1 MTTSGTVS
9 TTVFNTNN
17 ILDMSFRRCKIAPE
31 IVTSE
36 MQQTALDSLYLMI
49 SSLCN
54 QGIQLWTVEKI
65 IMPFYLGNGYIELP
79 SGTVD
84 LLNQNYRTISRYTGT
99 TSSSEGVADFAED
112 NDLATSCTQTTAN
125 GYILVNL
132 LAQQN
137 ISTLGINMASAGNYD
152 VTVSYSNDN
161 STYTTVLTP
170 GSVTYGAGEWHWY
183 DINPSINAQYWKL
196 QAINGTILDVA
207 EFVVAGN
214 PTEIPLAR
222 LNQDDYTNLPNKTFQ
237 GRPLQFWLDRQLAAP
252 VMRLWPA
259 PNQAAEFAQMVAW
272 RQRHIMD
279 VGSLTET
286 IEVPQRWVDAI
297 SWNLAYR
304 LCFEIQQVD
313 IAMADRL
320 KPIAD
325 ERMALAFGEER
336 DNSPFQMYPNI
347 SPYTR

>member
-1 MTTSGTVS
+1 MTVSGTVS

-17 ILDMSFRRCKIAPE
+17 ILDMAFRRCKIAPE

-36 MQQTALDSLYLMI
+36 MQQTALDSLYLMV

-54 QGIQLWTVEKI
+54 QGIALWTVEKI

-79 SGTVD
+79 AGTID
-84 LLNQNYRTISRYTGT
+84 LLNQNYRTISQYTGVIT
-99 TSSSEGVADFAED
+99 ASEGVPDYADD
-112 NDLATSCTQTTAN
+112 SDLATACTQTTPN
-125 GYILVNL
+125 GWILQDL
-132 LAQQN
+132 KGQQN
-137 ISTLGINMASAGNYD
+137 ISTIGFNMYTAGTYD
-152 VTVSYSNDN
+152 MKVSYSNNLVDW
-161 STYTTVLTP
+161 YDVLEP
-170 GSVTYGAGEWHWY
+170 GPVTYAAGEWQWY
-183 DINPSINAQYWKL
+183 DLNPSINGQYWKL
-196 QAINGTILDVA
+196 TALNGTILDVA
-207 EFVVAGN
+207 EFVTAGN

-252 VMRLWPA
+252 VMRLWPT
-259 PNQAAEFAQMVAW
+259 PNQQAEFAQMVAW

-279 VGSLTET
+279 VGSLTQT

-297 SWNLAYR
+297 AWNLAFR
-304 LCFEIQQVD
+304 LCFEIQNVD

>member
-1 MTTSGTVS
+1 MTVSGTVS

-17 ILDMSFRRCKIAPE
+17 ILDMAFRRCKIAPE

-36 MQQTALDSLYLMI
+36 MQQTALDSLYLMV

-79 SGTVD
+79 AGTID

-99 TSSSEGVADFAED
+99 TSSSQGIADFAED

-137 ISTLGINMASAGNYD
+137 ISTLGINMASAGAYD
-152 VTVSYSNDN
+152 ITVSYSNDN

-207 EFVVAGN
+207 EFVVSGN

-259 PNQAAEFAQMVAW
+259 PNQQAEFAQMVAW

-297 SWNLAYR
+297 AWYLAYR

-313 IAMADRL
+313 ISMANIL

>member
-1 MTTSGTVS
+1 MTVSGTVS

-17 ILDMSFRRCKIAPE
+17 ILDMAFRRCKIAPE

-54 QGIQLWTVEKI
+54 NGIQLWTVEKI
-65 IMPFYLGNGYIELP
+65 ILPFYLGNGYIELP
-79 SGTVD
+79 VGTID
-84 LLNQNYRTISRYTGT
+84 LLNQNYRTISQYTGIIT
-99 TSSSEGVADFAED
+99 ASEGVPDYADD
-112 NDLATSCTQTTAN
+112 SNLATACTQTTPN
-125 GYILVNL
+125 GWILQDL
-132 LAQQN
+132 KGQQN
-137 ISTLGINMASAGNYD
+137 ISTIGFNMYSAGTYD
-152 VTVSYSNDN
+152 MKVSYSNDLI
-161 STYTTVLTP
+161 TWTDVLEPGAQVYT
-170 GSVTYGAGEWHWY
+170 AGQWRWY
-183 DINPSINAQYWKL
+183 DLNPSINGQYWKL
-196 QAINGTILDVA
+196 TALNGTILDVA
-207 EFVVAGN
+207 EFVTSGN

-252 VMRLWPA
+252 VMRLWPT
-259 PNQAAEFAQMVAW
+259 PNQQAEFAQMVAW

-297 SWNLAYR
+297 AWYLAYR
-304 LCFEIQQVD
+304 LCYEIQQVD

>member
-1 MTTSGTVS
+1 MTVSGTVS

-17 ILDMSFRRCKIAPE
+17 ILDMAFRRCKVAPE
-31 IVTSE
+31 LVTSE
-36 MQQTALDSLYLMI
+36 MQQTALDSLYLMV

-54 QGIQLWTVEKI
+54 QGIALWTVEKI

-79 SGTVD
+79 PGTVD
-84 LLNQNYRTISRYTGT
+84 LLNQNYRTISQYTGIIT
-99 TSSSEGVADFAED
+99 ASEGVPDYADD
-112 NDLATSCTQTTAN
+112 SNLATACTQTMPN
-125 GYILVNL
+125 GWILQDL
-132 LAQQN
+132 KTQQN
-137 ISTLGINMASAGNYD
+137 ISTIGFNMYSAGTYD
-152 VTVSYSNDN
+152 MKVSYSNNLVDWYDVLQPGAV
-161 STYTTVLTP
+161 TYT
-170 GSVTYGAGEWHWY
+170 AGEWQWY
-183 DINPSINAQYWKL
+183 DLNPSINGQYWKL
-196 QAINGTILDVA
+196 EALNGTILDVA
-207 EFVVAGN
+207 EFVTAGN

-252 VMRLWPA
+252 VMRLWPT
-259 PNQAAEFAQMVAW
+259 PNQQAEFAQMVAW

-279 VGSLTET
+279 VGSLTQT

-297 SWNLAYR
+297 AWNLAFR
-304 LCFEIQQVD
+304 LCFEIQNVD
-313 IAMADRL
+313 IGMADRL

-336 DNSPFQMYPNI
+336 DNSPFQMAPNI

>member
-17 ILDMSFRRCKIAPE
+17 ILDMAFRRCKVAPE
-31 IVTSE
+31 LVTSE

-79 SGTVD
+79 SGTID
-84 LLNQNYRTISRYTGT
+84 LLNQNYRTVSRYTGS
-99 TSSSEGVADFAED
+99 TSSSEGTASFAED
-112 NDLATSCTQTTAN
+112 SDLATACTQTTAN
-125 GYILVNL
+125 GNITVNL

-137 ISTLGINMASAGNYD
+137 ISTLGINMAAAGNYD

-170 GSVTYGAGEWHWY
+170 GSVAYTAGEWNWY

-196 QAINGTILDVA
+196 QAINGTILNVA

-214 PTEIPLAR
+214 PTEIPLG
-222 LNQDDYTNLPNKTFQ
+222 L
-237 GRPLQFWLDRQLAAP
+237 
-252 VMRLWPA
+252 
-259 PNQAAEFAQMVAW
+259 
-272 RQRHIMD
+272 
-279 VGSLTET
+279 S
-286 IEVPQRWVDAI
+286 
-297 SWNLAYR
+297 
-304 LCFEIQQVD
+304 
-313 IAMADRL
+313 
-320 KPIAD
+320 
-325 ERMALAFGEER
+325 
-336 DNSPFQMYPNI
+336 
-347 SPYTR
+347 

>member
-1 MTTSGTVS
+1 MTVSGTVS

-17 ILDMSFRRCKIAPE
+17 ILDMAFRRCKIAPE

-54 QGIQLWTVEKI
+54 QGIALWTVEKI

-79 SGTVD
+79 VGTVD
-84 LLNQNYRTISRYTGT
+84 LLNQNYRTISQYTGVT
-99 TSSSEGVADFAED
+99 TSSEGVADYAED
-112 NDLATSCTQTTAN
+112 SNLATACTQTTPN
-125 GYILVNL
+125 GWILADL
-132 LAQQN
+132 KTQQN
-137 ISTLGINMASAGNYD
+137 ISTIGLNMYSAGTYD
-152 VTVSYSNDN
+152 VKVSYSNNLIDW
-161 STYTTVLTP
+161 TDVLQP
-170 GSVTYGAGEWHWY
+170 GAVTYDAHEWHWY
-183 DINPSINAQYWKL
+183 DLNPSINAQYWKL
-196 QAINGTILDVA
+196 TALNGTILDVA

-252 VMRLWPA
+252 VMRLWPT
-259 PNQAAEFAQMVAW
+259 PNQQAEFAQMVAW

-279 VGSLTET
+279 VGSLTQT

-297 SWNLAYR
+297 AWNLAFR
-304 LCFEIQQVD
+304 MCFEIQNVD

>member
-49 SSLCN
+49 SALCN

-65 IMPFYLGNGYIELP
+65 IMPFYLGNAYIELP

>member
-17 ILDMSFRRCKIAPE
+17 ILDMAFRRCKIAPE

-36 MQQTALDSLYLMI
+36 MQQTALDSLYLMV

-79 SGTVD
+79 AGTID
-84 LLNQNYRTISRYTGT
+84 LLNQNYRTISQYTGLIT
-99 TSSSEGVADFAED
+99 ASEGIPDYADD
-112 NDLATSCTQTTAN
+112 SDLATACTQTTPN
-125 GYILVNL
+125 GWIFQDLK
-132 LAQQN
+132 AQQN
-137 ISTLGINMASAGNYD
+137 ISTIGFNMYSAGTYD
-152 VTVSYSNDN
+152 MKVSYSNNLVD
-161 STYTTVLTP
+161 
-170 GSVTYGAGEWHWY
+170 WY
-183 DINPSINAQYWKL
+183 DVLEPGAQVYTAGQWRWYDLNPSINGQYWKL
-196 QAINGTILDVA
+196 QALNGTVLDVA
-207 EFVVAGN
+207 EFVTAGN

-252 VMRLWPA
+252 VMRLWPT
-259 PNQAAEFAQMVAW
+259 PNQQAEFAQMVAW

-286 IEVPQRWVDAI
+286 LEVPQRWVDAI
-297 SWNLAYR
+297 AWNLAYR
-304 LCFEIQQVD
+304 LCYEIQQVD

>member
-17 ILDMSFRRCKIAPE
+17 ILDMAFRRCKIAPE

-54 QGIQLWTVEKI
+54 NGIQLWTVEKI
-65 IMPFYLGNGYIELP
+65 ILPFYLGNGYIELP
-79 SGTVD
+79 VGTID
-84 LLNQNYRTISRYTGT
+84 LLNQNYRTISQYTGLIT
-99 TSSSEGVADFAED
+99 ASEGVADFAD
-112 NDLATSCTQTTAN
+112 DSNLLTACTQTTPN
-125 GYILVNL
+125 GWILQDL
-132 LAQQN
+132 QTAQN
-137 ISTLGINMASAGNYD
+137 ISTLGLNMFAAGTYD
-152 VTVSYSNDN
+152 IKVEYLDSFLNWVTV
-161 STYTTVLTP
+161 LEP
-170 GSVTYGAGEWHWY
+170 GEVTYAAGEWKWY
-183 DINPSINAQYWKL
+183 DINPSITAQLWKL
-196 QAINGTILDVA
+196 SGINGTILNVA
-207 EFVVAGN
+207 EFVTAGN

-259 PNQAAEFAQMVAW
+259 PNQQAEFAQMVAW

-297 SWNLAYR
+297 AWYLAYR
-304 LCFEIQQVD
+304 LCYEIQQVD
-313 IAMADRL
+313 IGMADRL

-336 DNSPFQMYPNI
+336 DNSPFQLYPNI

>member
-1 MTTSGTVS
+1 MSVSGTVS

-17 ILDMSFRRCKIAPE
+17 ILDMAFRRCKIAPE

-54 QGIQLWTVEKI
+54 NGIQLWTVEKI

-79 SGTVD
+79 EGTID
-84 LLNQNYRTISRYTGT
+84 LLNSNYRTISQYTGLIT
-99 TSSSEGVADFAED
+99 ASEGVPDYADD
-112 NDLATSCTQTTAN
+112 SDLATACTQTMPN
-125 GYILVNL
+125 GWILQDL
-132 LAQQN
+132 KTQQN
-137 ISTLGINMASAGNYD
+137 ISTIGFNMYTAGTYD
-152 VTVSYSNDN
+152 MKVSYSNNLVD
-161 STYTTVLTP
+161 
-170 GSVTYGAGEWHWY
+170 WY
-183 DINPSINAQYWKL
+183 DVLEPGAQVYTAGQWRWYDLNPSINGQYWKL
-196 QAINGTILDVA
+196 TALNGTILDVA
-207 EFVVAGN
+207 EFVTAGN

-237 GRPLQFWLDRQLAAP
+237 GRPLQFWLDRQLVAP
-252 VMRLWPA
+252 VMRLWPT
-259 PNQAAEFAQMVAW
+259 PNQQAEFAQMVSW

-279 VGSLTET
+279 VGSLTQT

-297 SWNLAYR
+297 AWNLAAR
-304 LCFEIQQVD
+304 LCFEIQEVD